1 MKKAYLIRK
10 GVSLNQ
16 IKDLIDFIDNYKGG
30 GIIKSAFAEEETS
43 EPKELMNECDIALLF
58 LGTESSNSEF
68 EEEIAITNSLGLRRA
83 VFTTDE
89 NAFPSFT
96 PKGIPSMWK
105 MHCSHT
111 NKATESQILRAIRG
125 AIKWGI

>member
-43 EPKELMNECDIALLF
+43 EPIEIVREISWLVDKNSRINFEIDLLKEHYQN
-58 LGTESSNSEF
+58 
-68 EEEIAITNSLGLRRA
+68 
-83 VFTTDE
+83 
-89 NAFPSFT
+89 
-96 PKGIPSMWK
+96 
-105 MHCSHT
+105 
-111 NKATESQILRAIRG
+111 
-125 AIKWGI
+125 IKYDP